1 MSSDEVPVE
10 ALVTGGACSSGPPL
24 GPALGPLAVPVPAVV
39 AMINEATQEF
49 AGLKVPVTVWVNK
62 STKPATFRVEV
73 KTPMTSALIIKELG
87 IEKGSGT
94 PNSEKAGDLTMDQL
108 MKVTKLKRKEMTA
121 KTLRAA
127 TKTVLGVCVS
137 MGVTVD
143 SGQDPRVV
151 QKMLDDGE
159 YEDLVKE

>member
-1 MSSDEVPVE
+1 VN
-10 ALVTGGACSSGPPL
+10 
-24 GPALGPLAVPVPAVV
+24 AVV
-39 AMINEATQEF
+39 AKINEVTQDF
-49 AGLKVPVTVWVNK
+49 AGLKVPVVVWVNK
-62 STKPATFRVEV
+62 STKPATFRIEV
-73 KTPMTSALIIKELG
+73 KTPMTSALLIKELG

-94 PNSEKAGDLTMDQL
+94 PNSEKAGDLSMDQL

-127 TKTVLGVCVS
+127 TKTTLGVCVS

-143 SGQDPRVV
+143 GGKDPRVV

-159 YEDLVKE
+159 YTEYVKE